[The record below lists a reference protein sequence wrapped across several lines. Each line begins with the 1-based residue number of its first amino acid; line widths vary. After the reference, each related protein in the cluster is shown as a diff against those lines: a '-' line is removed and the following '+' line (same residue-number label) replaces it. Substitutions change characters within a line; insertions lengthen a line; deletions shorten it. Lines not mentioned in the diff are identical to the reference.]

1 MTYKNPDQ
9 EPCIPGIELADVKST
24 AGGVDSFVG
33 FTYSAA
39 CSVVEL
45 DVLTGEVKV
54 LSADIVYDM
63 GWSLNPALDVGQ
75 VEGAFVQGIGYVL
88 TEKLAWQPPHP
99 NDNLENAFG
108 NTGRLNTLNTW
119 TYKPPAITTIPLE
132 MNTFLYPRKMPTP
145 IPTEPSTQFPQKVLD
160 CPSEF
165 IPVDVPENAN
175 ELFSAKE
182 VGEPPLVLSSSV
194 FFALKAAIRAS
205 RIERGLPSLFKF
217 DAPATVQEVRKACA
231 DGGSA
236 RLLFLRLAQYAVGAM

>member
-1 MTYKNPDQ
+1 M
-9 EPCIPGIELADVKST
+9 
-24 AGGVDSFVG
+24 
-33 FTYSAA
+33 
-39 CSVVEL
+39 
-45 DVLTGEVKV
+45 KV

-88 TEKLAWQPPHP
+88 TEKLAWEPQHP

-145 IPTEPSTQFPQKVLD
+145 LPTEPSAQFPREVWA

-231 DGGSA
+231 VRPKDFKDGS
-236 RLLFLRLAQYAVGAM
+236 FD